1 MLTALDEP
9 IVVGAVF
16 GGGKKLRP
24 VWFLRNG
31 REHRIKTENAVW
43 TTREGRAVVY
53 HFSVSD
59 GSDLYEICYNTE
71 AMTWRLKG
79 VEAEG

>member
-9 IVVGAVF
+9 IVVAVVF

-31 REHRIKTENAVW
+31 REHRIKAENAVW
-43 TTREGRAVVY
+43 TTREGHAVVY

>member
-24 VWFLRNG
+24 VWFVRNG
-31 REHRIKTENAVW
+31 REHRIQTENAVW
-43 TTREGRAVVY
+43 TTREGRAAIY

-59 GSDLYEICYNTE
+59 GSGLYEICYNTE
-71 AMTWRLKG
+71 AMTWRLRG